1 MFISYAEKTELKKAI
16 KSLQNSVSDM
26 SSEILY
32 LKGKVKVLNMNV
44 TVLQQIVDHNKTP
57 KNVKT
62 PEQKAKQ
69 AEYMR
74 KYTARK
80 RAEKKAQLAKAV
92 A

>member
-44 TVLQQIVDHNKTP
+44 TVLQQIVDHNKTA
-57 KNVKT
+57 KKVKT
-62 PEQKAKQ
+62 PEEKAKQ

-74 KYTARK
+74 RYTARK
-80 RAEKKAQLAKAV
+80 RAEKMAQLAKAV